1 MNSRFLRNGLVTLV
15 LVVGTAALLYTLL
28 FQGNTMPPIPYSGV
42 AGSFLTLVEEG
53 KVSKVVVKG
62 DRLQITT
69 TDVAENG
76 QPVIASSQ
84 LPSPLTDVSEVI
96 GEICARPGA
105 QCPAEG
111 IAVSPMPADEGG
123 AWIGLLLTAFLP
135 ILLIGFFIFFMFRQ
149 AQGTN
154 NQAMSFGKS
163 KARMFLGNKQVVT
176 FADVAGV
183 DEAKTELQEV
193 VEFLKYPE
201 KFNSL
206 GARIP
211 RGVLLVGPPGTGKT
225 LLARAVA
232 GEAGVP
238 FFSISGSEFVE
249 MFVGVGASRVRDL
262 FDQAKRNSPCIV
274 FVDEIDAVGRQRGAG
289 LGGSHDEREQTLN
302 QILVEMDGFDTNT
315 GVIVVAAT
323 NRPDV
328 LDPALL
334 RPGRFD
340 RQVILDR
347 PDMKGRLEILR
358 VHSKGK
364 PLDKSVDL
372 QGVARQSPG
381 FSGADLANLVNEAAI
396 LAARRNK
403 KVITTPEFGEALERV
418 VAGPERKSR
427 VISDAEKAIIACHEG
442 GHAMVQRILPKCDP
456 VAKVSIIS
464 RGMALGYTM
473 GLPMEDRYLQSKA
486 EFEDKIAG
494 MLGGNAAERLIFGD
508 TTTGSSNDIEK
519 ATTVARR
526 MVTEFGMSD
535 KLGPLAFGKRDEMV
549 FLGRDLGEQRNYSDD
564 VAKQIDEEVRAIIDK
579 AYARAMDVLTR
590 HKDRL
595 IQLAER
601 LVAEETVE
609 QEAFE
614 AMFADLPD
622 PRKEAGEGGGMT
634 ARPLPQLEPRPE
646 KPSSAPAPSPSPA
659 PA

>member
-1 MNSRFLRNGLVTLV
+1 MNSRFLRNGIVTLV
-15 LVVGTAALLYTLL
+15 LVVGTAALLYMFL
-28 FQGNTMPPIPYSGV
+28 FSDRQPEPIPYSGDN
-42 AGSFLTLVEEG
+42 SFLQLVQDGEVATVTQRGNQLEVTLHEEDPPG
-53 KVSKVVVKG
+53 TPIVVNTVVPSEFV
-62 DRLQITT
+62 
-69 TDVAENG
+69 TDVRADMAAVCTPPACQQVPQVFAADRPDSG
-76 QPVIASSQ
+76 GWLTIGIYML
-84 LPSPLTDVSEVI
+84 LPLIII
-96 GEICARPGA
+96 G
-105 QCPAEG
+105 
-111 IAVSPMPADEGG
+111 
-123 AWIGLLLTAFLP
+123 AFL
-135 ILLIGFFIFFMFRQ
+135 FFMFRQ

-163 KARMFLGNKQVVT
+163 RARMFLGNKTVVT
-176 FADVAGV
+176 FNDVAGV
-183 DEAKTELQEV
+183 DEAKMELQEV

-201 KFNSL
+201 KFNQL

-315 GVIVVAAT
+315 NVIVVAAT

-347 PDMKGRLEILR
+347 PDMKGRLEILK
-358 VHSKGK
+358 VHAKGK
-364 PLDKSVDL
+364 PLDKAIDL
-372 QGVARQSPG
+372 QTIARQSPG

-403 KVITTPEFGEALERV
+403 KVISTPEFGEALERV

-427 VISDAEKAIIACHEG
+427 VISDAEKAIIAYHEG
-442 GHAMVQRILPKCDP
+442 GHAIVQRILPKTDP

-473 GLPMEDRYLQSKA
+473 GLPTEDRYLQSKS

-494 MLGGNAAERLIFGD
+494 MLGGNAAEKLIFGD

-519 ATTVARR
+519 ATTLARR
-526 MVTEFGMSD
+526 MVTEFGMSE
-535 KLGPLAFGKRDEMV
+535 KLGPLAFGKRDELV
-549 FLGRDLGEQRNYSDD
+549 FLGREIGEQRNYSDD
-564 VAKQIDEEVRAIIDK
+564 VAKQIDEEVRAIIDRS
-579 AYARAMDVLTR
+579 YARAVDVLTR
-590 HKDRL
+590 YKDRL
-595 IQLAER
+595 VQLAER

-609 QEAFE
+609 QEEFE
-614 AMFADLPD
+614 KMFADLPD
-622 PRKEAGEGGGMT
+622 PRKDT
-634 ARPLPQLEPRPE
+634 HVTPVPLSGPMAPRPE
-646 KPSSAPAPSPSPA
+646 EEPPGPSTAPKPSPQPA
-659 PA
+659 

>member
-15 LVVGTAALLYTLL
+15 LVVGTAALLYTFLG
-28 FQGNTMPPIPYSGV
+28 QGNATPPIPYSGPS
-42 AGSFLTLVEEG
+42 GSFDALVEEG
-53 KVSKVVVKG
+53 RVTKVVTKG
-62 DRLQITT
+62 VRMLITT
-69 TDVAENG
+69 TEVGENG
-76 QPVIASSQ
+76 QPVVVTSQ
-84 LPSPLTDVSEVI
+84 LPSPLTQLNQELA
-96 GEICARPGA
+96 GICARPGA

-111 IAVSPMPADEGG
+111 IAFEPQPADEGG

-163 KARMFLGNKQVVT
+163 RARMFLGNKQVVT

-183 DEAKTELQEV
+183 DEAKMELQEV

-302 QILVEMDGFDTNT
+302 QILVEMDGFETNT

-372 QGVARQSPG
+372 QGVARKSPG

-427 VISDAEKAIIACHEG
+427 VISDAEKAIIAYHEG
-442 GHAMVQRILPKCDP
+442 GHAMVQRVLPKCDP

-494 MLGGNAAERLIFGD
+494 MLAGNAAERLIFGD

-519 ATTVARR
+519 ATNVARR

-609 QEAFE
+609 QDAFE

-634 ARPLPQLEPRPE
+634 ARPLPSLEPRPE
-646 KPSSAPAPSPSPA
+646 KPSGAPSPSPSPA